1 MSNILIVDD
10 DAAIRE
16 MVRLVLERNGY
27 TVLESGD
34 CIQARQLLSVRE
46 PDLILL
52 DWMLP
57 GLSGY
62 EFVRSLRNNRE
73 QRNIPVIM
81 LTARDRE
88 QEKIAALEAGADDYV
103 SKPFSVKELIAR
115 IRAVLRRTTPEYG
128 NEILQVAGIELDPS
142 SQRVK
147 ADNQQL
153 VLSPLEYQLLHF
165 LVRNQER
172 VYSRAQLI
180 DHVWG
185 SNTYIEE
192 RTVDVHIRR
201 LRMSLEPTGHH
212 NLIQTVRGTGYRF
225 STQDR
230 R

>member
-1 MSNILIVDD
+1 MRTVLVVDD

-16 MVRLVLERNGY
+16 MVRLVLERNGFVV
-27 TVLESGD
+27 TEARGSG
-34 CIQARQLLSVRE
+34 QAREELASRT
-46 PDLILL
+46 PDIILL

-62 EFVRSLRNNRE
+62 EFIRSLRNRPDL
-73 QRNIPVIM
+73 RDIPVIM

-88 QEKIAALEAGADDYV
+88 QDKIAALEAGADDYV

-115 IRAVLRRTTPEYG
+115 IKAVLRRTAPETG
-128 NEILQVAGIELDPS
+128 ETILHTAGLELDPE
-142 SQRVK
+142 SQRVR
-147 ADNQQL
+147 AGNQPL
-153 VLSPLEYQLLHF
+153 DLSPLEYQLLLF
-165 LVRNQER
+165 FMRNPDR
-172 VYSRAQLI
+172 VYSRLQLI
-180 DHVWG
+180 DQVWG

-225 STQDR
+225 SARDTT
-230 R
+230 